1 METFPLFASLLLAP
15 LLSAC
20 TGERNQCVSC
30 GDLPHCLKD
39 IPYVNGMMDS
49 LQGRT
54 RETLVRFSPN
64 ISHHIIERSEQPVE
78 DLWYTD
84 EEYENF
90 EREECDRLS
99 FTRKIRARVLN
110 VMTDT
115 D

>member
-1 METFPLFASLLLAP
+1 MEIFSLA
-15 LLSAC
+15 
-20 TGERNQCVSC
+20 
-30 GDLPHCLKD
+30 LKY
-39 IPYVNGMMDS
+39 I
-49 LQGRT
+49 
-54 RETLVRFSPN
+54 RFSPN
-64 ISHHIIERSEQPVE
+64 ISYHIIERSEQPVE

>member
-1 METFPLFASLLLAP
+1 MGRQSMETFPLFASLLLAP

-30 GDLPHCLKD
+30 GDLPYCSKD
-39 IPYVNGMMDS
+39 IPCVNGVMDS

-64 ISHHIIERSEQPVE
+64 ISYHIIERSEQP
-78 DLWYTD
+78 D
-84 EEYENF
+84 ENF